1 VIRAI
6 PRIALG
12 RSRRLYLS
20 PMNEIIAV
28 VEDERDILE
37 LLTVTLEK
45 ERMRVR
51 AFPDGGSFLAWL
63 GKEIPAAV
71 ILDLMLPDS
80 DGLEICR
87 FIRKDAR
94 FQSTAVIMLTARGE
108 ETDRVTG
115 LELGAD
121 DYVVKPFSPKELVA
135 RVKAVLRRT
144 GGSASAPRRITV
156 GDDLSLDVETMEV
169 TAAGRRPDLTATE
182 FKLLELMASR
192 PGWIFSREKILDS
205 LWGDE
210 KSVTDRSVDVHIK
223 NLREKLGPAGRH
235 IRNIRGMGYK
245 VVE

>member
-1 VIRAI
+1 MS
-6 PRIALG
+6 RIAAARL
-12 RSRRLYLS
+12 RRVYS
-20 PMNEIIAV
+20 TPMNEIVAV

-37 LLTVTLEK
+37 LVTVTLEK

-51 AFPDGGSFLAWL
+51 AFSDGKSFLSSL
-63 GKEIPAAV
+63 RKEVPDAV
-71 ILDLMLPDS
+71 VLDLMLPDM
-80 DGLEICR
+80 DGFEICR
-87 FIRKDAR
+87 FLRKDPR
-94 FQSTAVIMLTARGE
+94 LESTAIVMLTARGE

-135 RVKAVLRRT
+135 RLKAVLRRT
-144 GGSASAPRRITV
+144 GKPKSMARRITV
-156 GDDLSLDVETMEV
+156 GSDLSLDVETMEV
-169 TAAGRRPDLTATE
+169 TVEGRKIDLTATE

-205 LWGDE
+205 LWGDQ

-223 NLREKLGPAGRH
+223 NLREKLGTAERH

>member
-1 VIRAI
+1 M
-6 PRIALG
+6 PRIALM
-12 RSRRLYLS
+12 RRCRVYLI

-51 AFPDGGSFLAWL
+51 AFSNGGSFIASLA
-63 GKEIPAAV
+63 KETPAAV
-71 ILDLMLPDS
+71 VLDLMLPDS

-87 FIRKDAR
+87 YLRKDPR
-94 FQSTAVIMLTARGE
+94 LESTAIIMLTARGE

-121 DYVVKPFSPKELVA
+121 DYVVKPFSPKELAA

-144 GGSASAPRRITV
+144 GKPKSKARRITV
-156 GDDLSLDVETMEV
+156 GKDLSLDVETMEV

-182 FKLLELMASR
+182 FKLLELLASR
-192 PGWIFSREKILDS
+192 TGWIFSREKILDS
-205 LWGDE
+205 LWGDQ

-245 VVE
+245 MVE

>member
-1 VIRAI
+1 
-6 PRIALG
+6 
-12 RSRRLYLS
+12 
-20 PMNEIIAV
+20 MNEIVAV

-37 LLTVTLEK
+37 LVKVSLEK

-51 AFPDGGSFLAWL
+51 AFPDGRSFLHSL
-63 GKEIPAAV
+63 GKELPSAV
-71 ILDLMLPDS
+71 VLDLMLPDM
-80 DGLEICR
+80 DGFEICR
-87 FIRKDAR
+87 FLRKDPRLESIAI
-94 FQSTAVIMLTARGE
+94 VMLTARGE

-135 RVKAVLRRT
+135 RLRAVLRRT
-144 GGSASAPRRITV
+144 GKPKSMARRITV
-156 GDDLSLDVETMEV
+156 GSDLSLDVETMEV
-169 TAAGRRPDLTATE
+169 TVEGRKLDLTATE

-205 LWGDE
+205 LWGDQ

-223 NLREKLGPAGRH
+223 NLREKLGTAGRH

>member
-1 VIRAI
+1 
-6 PRIALG
+6 
-12 RSRRLYLS
+12 
-20 PMNEIIAV
+20 MHEIVAV

-37 LLTVTLEK
+37 LVKVSLEK

-51 AFPDGGSFLAWL
+51 SFPDGRSFLASL
-63 GKEIPAAV
+63 RKEIPSAV
-71 ILDLMLPDS
+71 VLDLMLPDM
-80 DGLEICR
+80 DGFEICR
-87 FIRKDAR
+87 SLRKDPRLESIAI
-94 FQSTAVIMLTARGE
+94 IMLTARGE

-135 RVKAVLRRT
+135 RLKAVLRRT
-144 GGSASAPRRITV
+144 VKPKSAARRITV
-156 GDDLSLDVETMEV
+156 GIDLSLDVETMEV
-169 TAAGRRPDLTATE
+169 TAAGRRLDLTATE
-182 FKLLELMASR
+182 FKLLELLASR

-205 LWGDE
+205 LWGDR

-223 NLREKLGPAGRH
+223 NLREKLGTAGRH